1 VKENEN
7 RTRSTQTGAV
17 APTTEASLR
26 SEVTDLVLLSRLRDL
41 GMVRLSGGLTLEQC
55 TVLEQIEAA
64 LEAYRSYFYPLVTAH
79 EVVSVPQTVRRL
91 ARRAAHDQG
100 AWGPDVVKEEP

>member
-1 VKENEN
+1 MKENEN
-7 RTRSTQTGAV
+7 RTRSTQTAAG

-26 SEVTDLVLLSRLRDL
+26 SEVTDLVLLSRLRDV

-64 LEAYRSYFYPLVTAH
+64 LEPYRSTSTPWSL
-79 EVVSVPQTVRRL
+79 PMR
-91 ARRAAHDQG
+91 
-100 AWGPDVVKEEP
+100 

>member
-26 SEVTDLVLLSRLRDL
+26 SEVTDLVLLSRLRDV

-55 TVLEQIEAA
+55 TVLEQIEVA
-64 LEAYRSYFYPLVTAH
+64 LEAYRSYFYPLVTAN

-91 ARRAAHDQG
+91 ASRAAHD
-100 AWGPDVVKEEP
+100 

>member
-26 SEVTDLVLLSRLRDL
+26 SEVTDLVLLSRLHDV
-41 GMVRLSGGLTLEQC
+41 GMVRLSEGLTLEQC
-55 TVLEQIEAA
+55 AVLEQIEAA
-64 LEAYRSYFYPLVTAH
+64 LEAYRSYFYPLVTAN
-79 EVVSVPQTVRRL
+79 EVVSVPQTVRRP
-91 ARRAAHDQG
+91 ARQGAHDQG
-100 AWGPDVVKEEP
+100 T